1 MNIVTQENKTVAWL
15 VAAAIVATII
25 ATTWSSGEASELLPL
40 LVSCMAAISTWGTPT
55 LATLN
60 GYGDLGFR
68 YRYVGRFDV

>member
-25 ATTWSSGEASELLPL
+25 ATAWSSREASELLPL
-40 LVSCMAAISTWGTPT
+40 LVSCMTAISTWGTPT
-55 LATLN
+55 LSTVT